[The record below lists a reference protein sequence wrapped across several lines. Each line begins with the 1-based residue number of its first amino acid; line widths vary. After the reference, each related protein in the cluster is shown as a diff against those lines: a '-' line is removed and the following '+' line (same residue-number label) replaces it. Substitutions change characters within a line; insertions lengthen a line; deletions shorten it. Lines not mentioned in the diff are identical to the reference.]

1 MIKQFDP
8 PTDLISIKTGKM
20 TIHFV
25 SPYLSG
31 MIVSLLNESDIEVRM
46 ITQQNLL
53 IPFTI
58 NSKDID
64 NGLMALGVLFE
75 DPSKISSSKVKIITS
90 YKLCC

>member
-1 MIKQFDP
+1 M
-8 PTDLISIKTGKM
+8 ISIKTGKM
-20 TIHFV
+20 TFHFV

-46 ITQQNLL
+46 ITQKNLL

-58 NSKDID
+58 NSKDVD

-75 DPSKISSSKVKIITS
+75 DPSKISSSKVKIITN
-90 YKLCC
+90 YKLCF

>member
-58 NSKDID
+58 NSKDVD

-75 DPSKISSSKVKIITS
+75 DPSKISSSKVKIITN
-90 YKLCC
+90 YKLCF